1 MYTENKNYYWN
12 VKWMRYWTDRTAR
25 ANGYGTANKDN
36 RTAFDTIEG
45 YTNRN
50 EEGDIDT
57 DTIQNNSET

>member
-1 MYTENKNYYWN
+1 MYTENEYYYCN

-25 ANGYGTANKDN
+25 ANDN
-36 RTAFDTIEG
+36 RQTVFDTIEG